1 MTIRSFFSGVM
12 YRRRSHI
19 LKYHIWI
26 RVHSNRP
33 HQNSLTFPWHLPDSI
48 HISLTK
54 RNNKSVDEGSKE
66 HISKSATPFRW
77 WCQQNK
83 LSLQWDYLIKFLSLD
98 LANWSIYVETGESCC
113 PKWSFSLTLS
123 EIPWRFS
130 SILQMSKFPWH
141 SAKFPDNS
149 LTLRNFISPW
159 HFPDGYEPCG
169 CRTKLSAAMYS
180 QRNSLYL
187 TWLRTVGDVPPFT
200 LPAITVT
207 TILVPYLQVKSLC
220 AVHFMMTSSI
230 WDIFRVTSPL
240 RGEFTVHRW
249 IHLAKA
255 SDAELWCFLW
265 SAPQQTVE

>member
-1 MTIRSFFSGVM
+1 MLPIWRHRYGSTLVQVRCCGLASFKTPIYSVSPMGP
-12 YRRRSHI
+12 
-19 LKYHIWI
+19 WI
-26 RVHSNRP
+26 K
-33 HQNSLTFPWHLPDSI
+33 T
-48 HISLTK
+48 
-54 RNNKSVDEGSKE
+54 
-66 HISKSATPFRW
+66 A
-77 WCQQNK
+77 C
-83 LSLQWDYLIKFLSLD
+83 LSLQLNKNYFCDFFMFLHS
-98 LANWSIYVETGESCC
+98 T
-113 PKWSFSLTLS
+113 
-123 EIPWRFS
+123 WRFVPFS
-130 SILQMSKFPWH
+130 VAWCTEEGPTIW
-141 SAKFPDNS
+141 N
-149 LTLRNFISPW
+149 II
-159 HFPDGYEPCG
+159 YG